1 MKRNMCCPEIDEQ
14 TINKS
19 DKHDNYNTT
28 LKNNKTYKHIIKY
41 VFQVL
46 FLNAYVV

>member
-1 MKRNMCCPEIDEQ
+1 MCCPEIDEQ

-41 VFQVL
+41 VSHIYRTYSKVE
-46 FLNAYVV
+46 NKER